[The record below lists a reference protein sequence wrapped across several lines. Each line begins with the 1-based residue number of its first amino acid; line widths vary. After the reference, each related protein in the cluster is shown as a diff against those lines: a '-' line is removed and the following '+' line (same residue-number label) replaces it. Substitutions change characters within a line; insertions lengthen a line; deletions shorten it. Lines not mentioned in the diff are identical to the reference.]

1 MPDPQYDVVIV
12 GAGFA
17 GAIIADQLLR
27 GDRDLRILILEAG
40 TDQGL
45 PGPDKTPFAAWQ
57 EYQDYHDTFETALV
71 KVPNSAYPNNPFAPQ
86 PSVLDIT
93 KILPGVPDTNGYF
106 VQVGP
111 RPFSSD
117 YTRAAGGTSLHWLG
131 ICLRMLPNDFKMQ
144 STYGRG
150 VDWPLDY
157 QDLKAD
163 YERAELEIGV
173 SADVD
178 DLKYP
183 GVERKTY
190 FGDYQYPMRGIPQS
204 YIDRW
209 FTKALEGLSVEVEG
223 GAVDVDVVPIPQGRN
238 GMPNPDYTGPID
250 PRSKGKKKKK
260 QYTPVGAV
268 GSPHTG
274 ERCAGNSSCIPICPI
289 QAKYNALKTL
299 NHARLM
305 GAEIRSRCV
314 ATGLDIDPDSGR
326 ITGVRYTRYAAPGS
340 AEGID
345 EPPPATGRF
354 VVLAANAIE
363 NAKLLLAA
371 GAAGTSGQVGRNLM
385 DHPYLLTWALLPE
398 SVGPFRGP
406 FATSGIPSFRDGPFR
421 ANGASF
427 RTDLGNWGWNFPTGA
442 PFTDVDNMVD
452 RGNLFGPELRRA
464 LHVRISRQVRFG
476 FLIEQ
481 LPAST
486 NRVTIDPAYTDALGA
501 YRPVISY
508 DVSEYERAGMALATK
523 VWNSVVRRLGAED
536 FTQYSPSDP
545 GYVPSTA
552 TSEAGT
558 TRTST
563 SPARAACPRSAP
575 RTRPSPSPPSPS
587 APPGTWVR
595 RCGKAALDLGVPP
608 LGPRLTSVRFGP
620 VPPAGGRRPRS

>member
-1 MPDPQYDVVIV
+1 MSDPPYDVVIV

-17 GAIIADQLLR
+17 GALIADQLVR
-27 GDRDLRILILEAG
+27 EDQNRRILILEAG

-57 EYQDYHDTFETALV
+57 EYQDYHATFETALI

-93 KILPGVPDTNGYF
+93 KILPGVPDRNGYF

-150 VDWPLDY
+150 VDWPLEY
-157 QDLKAD
+157 KDLKRD
-163 YERAELEIGV
+163 YEQAELTIGV

-178 DLKYP
+178 ALKYP
-183 GVERKTY
+183 GITGKRARKKY

-204 YIDRW
+204 YVDRW
-209 FTKALEGLSVEVEG
+209 FSEALDGLSVEVEG
-223 GAVDVDVVPIPQGRN
+223 DDVPVDVVPIPQGRN
-238 GMPNPDYTGPID
+238 GMPNPDYID
-250 PRSKGKKKKK
+250 PRTGKP
-260 QYTPVGAV
+260 YTPIGAV

-299 NHARLM
+299 QHAQLM
-305 GAEIRSRCV
+305 GVEIRSRCV
-314 ATGLDIDPDSGR
+314 ATGLDIDADSGR
-326 ITGVRYTRYAAPGS
+326 ISGVRYTRYAAPGS
-340 AEGID
+340 AEGVVN
-345 EPPPATGRF
+345 ETVTGHF
-354 VVLAANAIE
+354 IVLAANAIE

-421 ANGASF
+421 ANNASF

-452 RGNLFGPELRRA
+452 RGNLFGPTLRRA
-464 LHVRISRQVRFG
+464 LHARISRQVRFG

-536 FTQYSPSDP
+536 FTQYSPADP
-545 GYVPSTA
+545 GYVPFDGQGFTYHGSGHVVGTHRMAADRHAGVVDTHQRAWDHPNLYVAGAGSMPTIGTSNPTLTLAALTFRTA
-552 TSEAGT
+552 
-558 TRTST
+558 RHL
-563 SPARAACPRSAP
+563 
-575 RTRPSPSPPSPS
+575 
-587 APPGTWVR
+587 
-595 RCGKAALDLGVPP
+595 GKAL
-608 LGPRLTSVRFGP
+608 RK
-620 VPPAGGRRPRS
+620 GRG